1 VALSGNAD
9 ILGIFGK
16 LGKLLG
22 IGRIGVNLAVVASAI
37 LFKFEAI
44 ISFAQLMILIC
55 YTFEQ
60 HSFHL

>member
-1 VALSGNAD
+1 VALSEML
-9 ILGIFGK
+9 IYLV
-16 LGKLLG
+16 LLVTSKLLG

-44 ISFAQLMILIC
+44 ISFAQLMIPHYLL
-55 YTFEQ
+55 YFEQ

>member
-1 VALSGNAD
+1 LAF
-9 ILGIFGK
+9 FGK

-44 ISFAQLMILIC
+44 ISFCAANDSHYLL
-55 YTFEQ
+55 YFEQ